1 LVAFRQ
7 QRLTPEVLAAFD
19 AGDEYTPLPSV
30 ELEGPSPET
39 CWALSWPD
47 ALEIRREILA
57 AIRSDKK

>member
-1 LVAFRQ
+1 M
-7 QRLTPEVLAAFD
+7 LA
-19 AGDEYTPLPSV
+19 TNTRRSPPWTS
-30 ELEGPSPET
+30 LEGPSPET